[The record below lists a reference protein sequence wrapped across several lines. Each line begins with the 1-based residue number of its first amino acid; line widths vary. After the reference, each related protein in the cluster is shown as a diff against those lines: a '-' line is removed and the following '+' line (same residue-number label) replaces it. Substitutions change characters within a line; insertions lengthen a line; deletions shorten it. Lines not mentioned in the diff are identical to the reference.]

1 MSVIRLTSGGPTV
14 GYGNGSLVNIGG
26 AGFNPNSTAVN
37 VIGGGNVALQP
48 VGGGPLVST
57 NLAGGIQINPTVS
70 PAVPQT
76 DLLPLQGKTSGM
88 TVVVDLGAI
97 LKFVD
102 FTATPKPP
110 GEIMFNDPNGI
121 LHDLALFTVTKTTG
135 AGFGPVPQLPPG
147 RYTFLAL
154 ATLTDCDIYV
164 QHYGS
169 RNLL

>member
-1 MSVIRLTSGGPTV
+1 MSVLRLDTNPGSISLNHLLVGGGGLSGG
-14 GYGNGSLVNIGG
+14 GNMRAVSNIGG
-26 AGFNPNSTAVN
+26 GAV
-37 VIGGGNVALQP
+37 GLAP
-48 VGGGPLVST
+48 VGGGPGVIT
-57 NLAGGIQINPTVS
+57 NLAGGVQINPSVS

-76 DLLPLQGKTSGM
+76 DLLPLQGKESGN

-102 FTATPKPP
+102 MTATPWGAGK
-110 GEIMFNDPNGI
+110 IMFNDPNGI
-121 LHDLALFTVTKTTG
+121 LHDLALFTVTKSTG
-135 AGFGPVPQLPPG
+135 SGFGPTPQLPPG

-154 ATLTDCDIYV
+154 DTLTDCDIYV

>member
-1 MSVIRLTSGGPTV
+1 MSVLRLNGNPV
-14 GYGNGSLVNIGG
+14 YGGSLV
-26 AGFNPNSTAVN
+26 AGSGSAFNPGSIAVN
-37 VIGGGNVALQP
+37 NPYGGITNLQP
-48 VGGGPLVST
+48 VGGGPIVST
-57 NLAGGIQINPTVS
+57 NLAGGVQINPTVS

-76 DLLPLQGKTSGM
+76 DLLPLQGKVSGN
-88 TVVVDLGAI
+88 TVVVDLGAV

-102 FTATPKPP
+102 YTATPWPP
-110 GEIMFNDPNGI
+110 GNIMFNDPNGI
-121 LHDLALFTVTKTTG
+121 LHDLALFTVTKST
-135 AGFGPVPQLPPG
+135 ASGFGPVPQLPPG

>member
-1 MSVIRLTSGGPTV
+1 MSVIRLNGNT
-14 GYGNGSLVNIGG
+14 GYGPGLTQMNIGG
-26 AGFNPNSTAVN
+26 NSLSS
-37 VIGGGNVALQP
+37 GGNLVASNPYANSATLQP
-48 VGGGPLVST
+48 VGGGPIVST
-57 NLAGGIQINPTVS
+57 GLAGGIQINPTVS

-76 DLLPLQGKTSGM
+76 DLLPLQGKTSGQ

-102 FTATPKPP
+102 YTATPWPP
-110 GEIMFNDPNGI
+110 TNIMFNDPNGI
-121 LHDLALFTVTKTTG
+121 LHDLALFTVTKATG
-135 AGFGPVPQLPPG
+135 SGFGPVPQLPPG

-169 RNLL
+169 RNLI